1 MNPNTKP
8 RLTMMKLHD
17 TVRVTTL
24 GLALCGAG
32 LLAVAPKPA
41 AAQQAEAGQTQ
52 AQAAVVPDIAGSTV
66 LLSSD
71 LARLELELASG
82 ETHSVELND
91 GQVLVDGDPRGTY
104 RPGGPLERS
113 WRDLLRS
120 PEIDATGGLA
130 SLLAGWEPADAEAAE
145 ADASGL
151 TAVLAAFDRYDPA
164 TAASAAPEP
173 AAGADVGTQGSE
185 HVTIVPRAGSIDQLA
200 ERLRELNRTMGRI
213 AGEEFELNGD
223 FALVVHDDY
232 RITDGRTIVGDVA
245 LLGGTLAVDGDIEGD
260 VLVLGGELLL
270 EPGSLVMGDIRSMG
284 GNVETTGATVTGEI
298 LALSAVEHTAGDAA
312 TGASAEDGKRHGA
325 EWDYDRRRDRG
336 FFGSIFHNVTEAVGD
351 LIGTI
356 VWLVVLTLLGA
367 LFVYFVPSRLEAI
380 SSEARGDVLRSF
392 GVGLAGQLL
401 FFPILLLLVV
411 MIVTWLVI
419 PFYLIAVAVAIPAGY
434 VAAARG
440 IGEAVVDRKYD
451 LFERFDLNRQNTYYY
466 VFNGFV
472 VLLAPFALAAVLHLF
487 GDWLGFLRG
496 LSVFV
501 GVVLT
506 WAAATTGFGAIILT
520 RGGGLVRD
528 LPGFRKRRSVP
539 LDDLRTDIRDPGTS
553 AAHASDGEGDD
564 VNADDVVDVEDDDA

>member
-1 MNPNTKP
+1 MNPNTKL
-8 RLTMMKLHD
+8 RLTMTKLHD
-17 TVRVTTL
+17 TIRAAACA
-24 GLALCGAG
+24 LALGGTG
-32 LLAVAPKPA
+32 LLALAPNA
-41 AAQQAEAGQTQ
+41 AALQQADAAQ
-52 AQAAVVPDIAGSTV
+52 AQAAVPDIAGSTV

-71 LARLELELASG
+71 LARLELELSSG
-82 ETHSVELND
+82 ETHTIELND
-91 GQVLVDGDPRGTY
+91 GEVLVDGEARGTY
-104 RPGGPLERS
+104 TPGGSLERS

-120 PEIDATGGLA
+120 PEIDATEGLT
-130 SLLAGWEPADAEAAE
+130 SLLAEWAPSGAEAE
-145 ADASGL
+145 SVDASGL
-151 TAVLAAFDRYDPA
+151 EAVLSALDRYDP
-164 TAASAAPEP
+164 TASATEAETATEAVTPDQATE
-173 AAGADVGTQGSE
+173 Q
-185 HVTIVPRAGSIDQLA
+185 VTIVPRAGSIEQLA

-232 RITDGRTIVGDVA
+232 RIADGRTIVGDVA
-245 LLGGTLAVDGDIEGD
+245 LLGGTLTVDGDIEGD

-270 EPGSLVMGDIRSMG
+270 EPGSLVMGDVRSMG

-298 LALSAVEHTAGDAA
+298 LALSALERM
-312 TGASAEDGKRHGA
+312 AEDADTDVSADVKQRHDA
-325 EWDYDRRRDRG
+325 EWDYDGRRDRG
-336 FFGSIFHNVTEAVGD
+336 FFDSIFHNVSHAVGD

-356 VWLVVLTLLGA
+356 VWLLVLTLMGA
-367 LFVYFVPSRLEAI
+367 LLVYFVPTRLEAI
-380 SSEARGDVLRSF
+380 ATEARGDVLRSF

-419 PFYLIAVAVAIPAGY
+419 PFYLLAVAVAIPAGY
-434 VAAARG
+434 VAAARA
-440 IGEAVVDRKYD
+440 IGEAVVDRKYE

-506 WAAATTGFGAIILT
+506 WTAATTGFGAIILT

-528 LPGFRKRRSVP
+528 FRGFRKRRAVP
-539 LDDLRTDIRDPGTS
+539 LDDLRTETPDPGAS
-553 AAHASDGEGDD
+553 ATHAGDGESDD
-564 VNADDVVDVEDDDA
+564 VDADDADDVEDEDA